1 MVLNETSS
9 QTDGLNGSEIDSG
22 DSYSISQNS
31 VSSLRQFSARIEIPP
46 YGPGKQLLYLRPQP
60 AYEEYMASQIKQ
72 HIEIG
77 MAFVNRP
84 LTQQETD
91 SFVDQAVSLSIR
103 PRVGTYLGTF
113 VGFLIVAK
121 PFFKNGR
128 LIPVSKMIGL
138 VNKSLI
144 MRTLLWPFFIVAGS
158 TFGKVGAAS
167 LAVLD
172 LKTDPRLAQY
182 RKDRAIQDP
191 QKVQK
196 NLEKFRWKTLRVQPN
211 SLPNSSQTVRGQ
223 DDASLTEIFESTGYT
238 DSQSSSTQYG
248 SSNESN
254 GIYSQGDSQI
264 SEQPNSRQWD
274 SPQQQ
279 QQQQQQRQ
287 PSHWG
292 IYREGGQTE
301 SGIQSTN
308 RNDTEDVFDLNSSS
322 TPTTTSSTTSSQSS
336 GSAWDRLRTSSKT
349 STTASN
355 NRNGSTFNSPPTND
369 QDTSSDIPS
378 EPSGSAWD
386 RIRSSSTF
394 PSSNPFQTQSEQWPQ
409 NRKDNYVESTQQQK
423 DKAQQEFDRLL
434 EKERQTAGDGDG
446 YNKQSG
452 IWGRES

>member
-9 QTDGLNGSEIDSG
+9 QTDGFNGSGIDSG

-31 VSSLRQFSARIEIPP
+31 VSSLRQFSSRIEIPP

-91 SFVDQAVSLSIR
+91 SFVDQAVSLSIK
-103 PRVGTYLGTF
+103 PRVGAYLGTF

-128 LIPVSKMIGL
+128 LIPVSQMIGL
-138 VNKSLI
+138 VNMSLI
-144 MRTLLWPFFIVAGS
+144 MRTLLWPCCIVAGS
-158 TFGKVGAAS
+158 TSGKVGAAS

-196 NLEKFRWKTLRVQPN
+196 NLEKFRWKDRRVQPI
-211 SLPNSSQTVRGQ
+211 SLPHSSQTVQGQ
-223 DDASLTEIFESTGYT
+223 DDDSLTENFESTGYT
-238 DSQSSSTQYG
+238 DSQSSSTQYA

-254 GIYSQGDSQI
+254 RIYSQGDSQI

-274 SPQQQ
+274 SLQQQ
-279 QQQQQQRQ
+279 QQ
-287 PSHWG
+287 PSRSG
-292 IYREGGQTE
+292 IYREGSQTE
-301 SGIQSTN
+301 SGMQSTN

-322 TPTTTSSTTSSQSS
+322 TPTTTSSTTSSQPS
-336 GSAWDRLRTSSKT
+336 GSAWDRLRTSSNT
-349 STTASN
+349 STAASN
-355 NRNGSTFNSPPTND
+355 NRKGSTFNSPPTND
-369 QDTSSDIPS
+369 QDISSDIPS

-386 RIRSSSTF
+386 RIRSSSMF
-394 PSSNPFQTQSEQWPQ
+394 PSSSPFQTQSEQWPQ

-423 DKAQQEFDRLL
+423 DKAQHEFDLLL

-452 IWGRES
+452 IWGGGS